1 MIIQNTQHTNKTK
14 YKHIYITLLFYLG
27 LVSCAQEETFY
38 IPEIQDSEVTI
49 QMKIDTPAEA
59 IPKVST
65 RSQTEDEAK
74 IQEIKILVFKNNKFL
89 YMAEGQITSSTVT
102 STIFTVTLNAS
113 SDPLT
118 LYLVA
123 NSNSIINS
131 SGIAVNDSKTDV
143 KEKLTTTFTDA
154 GISHPFP
161 MFGEHDVTS
170 ISSSGNNI
178 NGIKM
183 LRSIARADVTMAE
196 EVTNFEIVS
205 IQLFRANSGIQ
216 IIPDAMTDA
225 AVTSPSIPIGSVA
238 NIGTLP
244 LTVTGNKSESQLY
257 VPESEAPLESNRTSD
272 ATCIVIG
279 GKYNGSSTTTYYRM
293 DFNPGITGHPF
304 GQVLRN
310 HKYVF
315 NIKKVGIEGADT
327 PEDAANSKADGV
339 TVEVESWDESIT
351 DIHFGDDYFGIS
363 SRNVT
368 LHFRANSIETLD
380 IETNISDIKLQWCDE
395 NGTPEIDTPSST
407 ITNTQFM
414 ATVSN
419 DKSHIT
425 ITALTSNTSTQNKIQ
440 YMIVSA
446 GSVTIKVKITQL
458 KYSDHVLA
466 YIGILNIG
474 HGEGTLNTSA
484 NGMRFILENEAN
496 FGSNGIVP
504 LGGLSIDYCNDP
516 SSSLTKAA
524 FRTQIERYDVLYLSA
539 GINLNANLS
548 AAIVEWLEYKPTRV
562 LFINKNSTGGYS
574 YLCNQLCSN
583 SMWSDISNS
592 SLIFNFIGKNN
603 ANNYFT
609 NSGPFGA
616 VSNPNKDSFSLTGS
630 SWSAAGINPSSLHAQ
645 NLIPILYNTWTDNV
659 ERYTLAVDPETRV
672 VYIGNPYIWSQGN
685 GLNSSSGDVN
695 TYASKVMANLWAWA
709 IEEVVL
715 ANN

>member
-1 MIIQNTQHTNKTK
+1 MIIQNTQHPNKTK

-38 IPEIQDSEVTI
+38 TPEIQDSEVTI

-65 RSQTEDEAK
+65 RSQTENEAK
-74 IQEIKILVFKNNKFL
+74 IQEIKILVFKDNKFQ

-102 STIFTVTLNAS
+102 STIFTVVLNAS

-123 NSNSIINS
+123 NSNSIISS

-143 KEKLTTTFTDA
+143 KEKLTTSFTDA

-161 MFGEHDVTS
+161 MFGERDVTS

-178 NGIKM
+178 TGIKM
-183 LRSIARADVTMAE
+183 LRSIARADVTMAD
-196 EVTNFEIVS
+196 EVTNFELVS

-225 AVTSPSIPIGSVA
+225 TVTSPSIPAGSVA

-257 VPESEAPLESNRTSD
+257 IPESEAPLESNRTSD

-304 GQVLRN
+304 GQILRN
-310 HKYVF
+310 HKYIF
-315 NIKKVGIEGADT
+315 NIKKVGVEGTDT
-327 PEDAANSKADGV
+327 PEDAANSQADGV
-339 TVEVESWDESIT
+339 TVEVESWNENIT

-380 IETNISDIKLQWCDE
+380 IETNLSDITLQWCNE
-395 NGTPEIDTPSST
+395 NGIPESGIPSST
-407 ITNTQFM
+407 IANTQFS
-414 ATVSN
+414 AAVASDN
-419 DKSHIT
+419 SHIT
-425 ITALTSNTSTQNKIQ
+425 ITALTNNIDTQDKIQ

-446 GSVTIKVKITQL
+446 GSVTIKIKITQL
-458 KYSDHVLA
+458 KYSDSTLA

-496 FGSNGIVP
+496 FGSNGTVS
-504 LGGLSIDYCNDP
+504 LGGLSIDYCDNP
-516 SSSLTKAA
+516 SSLTKAV
-524 FRTQIERYDVLYLSA
+524 FRTQIEKHDILYITA
-539 GINLNANLS
+539 GIGLDANLS
-548 AAIVEWLEYKPTRV
+548 TAITEWLEYKPTRV
-562 LFINKNSTGGYS
+562 LFINKNSTEGYED
-574 YLCNQLCSN
+574 LCDLLCSN
-583 SMWSDISNS
+583 SMWNDINNNT
-592 SLIFNFIGKNN
+592 LTFNFIGKNN
-603 ANNYFT
+603 ANDYFT

-616 VSNPNKDSFSLTGS
+616 VSNPNKDGFSLIGD
-630 SWSAAGINPSSLHAQ
+630 SWKAAGINPSSLHAQ
-645 NLIPILYNTWTDNV
+645 NLIPILYNTWTDNI
-659 ERYTLAVDPETRV
+659 ERYTLAVDPEARI
-672 VYIGNPYIWSQGN
+672 VYIGNPYIWN
-685 GLNSSSGDVN
+685 LNKGLNSSTGDVD
-695 TYASKVMANLWAWA
+695 TDAARVMANLWAWA

-715 ANN
+715 AQ